1 MVSVIVPVYN
11 TAKYVRY
18 CVESILSQTMKEF
31 ELILVDDGSSDG
43 SEKICDEYS
52 NEFPNVVSL
61 HQKNRGVSA
70 ARNLG
75 IEMASGDYIVFVDSD
90 DWVESDYLETLLRN
104 MTPGGMSACRLEK
117 NNKDQKCK
125 ERTTHY
131 LSTAK
136 AQISVF
142 SYDGMQGFPVTKMV
156 DRKVILENGI
166 RFDETIGICED
177 VLFEIQYLKYAY
189 GTIVFTDSAL
199 YHYRKMPEGST
210 NRRYKKGVKLKE
222 KQLTEFDA
230 INNCKKYLVDDQR
243 VEDAWKQRTVKG
255 AVTDLRAMAAS
266 GEDYGNEFS
275 IRRQYVKK
283 NLKRYLKGN
292 IGAKS
297 AKASAWLCAVSP
309 KLEYVIWKVM
319 NEGLKSI

>member
-1 MVSVIVPVYN
+1 MISVIVPVYN

-52 NEFPNVVSL
+52 NQFPNVVSL

-104 MTPGGMSACRLEK
+104 MTPGGMSVCRLEK
-117 NNKDQKCK
+117 NNNDQKCR
-125 ERTTHY
+125 ERRTHY
-131 LSTAK
+131 LSAAK

-255 AVTDLRAMAAS
+255 AGTDLRAMAAS

-283 NLKRYLKGN
+283 NLKRYLKGK

>member
-1 MVSVIVPVYN
+1 MISVIVPVYN
-11 TAKYVRY
+11 TVNYVRY
-18 CVESILSQTMKEF
+18 CVESILSQTMKDF

-52 NEFPNVVSL
+52 KNNLNVISL
-61 HQKNRGVSA
+61 HQKNKGVSA

-90 DWVESDYLETLLRN
+90 DWVESDYLEILLRN
-104 MTPGGMSACRLEK
+104 MTRGGMSACRLEE
-117 NNKDQKCK
+117 NNKDQKSK
-125 ERTTHY
+125 ERTTYY
-131 LSTAK
+131 LSTEK

-156 DRKVILENGI
+156 DRKAILENDI

-177 VLFEIQYLKYAY
+177 VLFVIQYLKYTY

-210 NRRYKKGVKLKE
+210 NKRYKKGVKLQK
-222 KQLTEFDA
+222 KQLTEFNA
-230 INNCKKYLVDDQR
+230 INNCKKYLVEDQQ
-243 VEDAWKQRTVKG
+243 VEDAWKQRVVKG

-266 GEDYGNEFS
+266 GEDYGDEYS
-275 IRRQYVKK
+275 IRLQYVKK
-283 NLKRYLKGN
+283 NIKRYLKGT

-297 AKASAWLCAVSP
+297 AKASACLCTVSP
-309 KLEYVIWKVM
+309 KLEYIIWKVM
-319 NEGLKSI
+319 NEGLRSL